1 VDKNAGDTAPASLV
15 PAHAR
20 RCGYAEMRDPVIASI
35 LLAITWP
42 LIIGVAVVI
51 KWESSGPALVT
62 RSRIGRDG
70 RPFRLLEFRVTLHH
84 LESGAV
90 VWRRDWTRVGLFL
103 HHTRINT
110 LPQLINV
117 VRGEM
122 PLTDMDLYSLL

>member
-1 VDKNAGDTAPASLV
+1 MRGIQHPRLSS
-15 PAHAR
+15 R
-20 RCGYAEMRDPVIASI
+20 RTQGAAATLRALRDPVIASI

-122 PLTDMDLYSLL
+122 PLTDMDMYSLL